1 MADKAHSE
9 DFEEEVLLRTLAAG
23 GMSDD
28 DKLLWI
34 SWVGFD
40 SFDLSRIESK
50 ELTTQSLVGVW

>member
-1 MADKAHSE
+1 MEDKAHSE
-9 DFEEEVLLRTLAAG
+9 DFEEVVLLRTLAAG